1 MVTPLSPSPES
12 DLFEHADQQLVDV
25 VLQPG
30 RRLDEL
36 GAERDG
42 QILALCKKARKEQQ
56 EIERGSIGE
65 RTIKKIERNQFPVPL
80 VSSMTR
86 RS

>member
-42 QILALCKKARKEQQ
+42 QILALCKKARKE
-56 EIERGSIGE
+56 IERGSIGE